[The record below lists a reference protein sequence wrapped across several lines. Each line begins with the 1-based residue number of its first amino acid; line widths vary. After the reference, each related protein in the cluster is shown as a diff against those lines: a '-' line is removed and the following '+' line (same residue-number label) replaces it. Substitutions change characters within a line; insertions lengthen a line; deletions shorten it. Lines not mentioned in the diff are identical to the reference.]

1 MSEESGG
8 MDFETRS
15 GLMLAVFAAIMSISD
30 LYAGA
35 YGDDEIMGTNEKAA
49 AFSWYQSKSTKES
62 LVEGQVELLQSLVEA
77 GAVAESSKPA
87 IDAQLTKAK
96 AEADRYNKEKKEIL
110 LGSAAVGKENWIQDV
125 DGELGKVIGAK
136 EWESKLE
143 ALGAMGDRFDLAS
156 LFFQLSVVA
165 GAVSITLK
173 GERVRQTFFW
183 GMMVLGA
190 IGTAISL
197 SAFGL
202 KPV

>member
-8 MDFETRS
+8 LDFETRS

-62 LVEGQVELLQSLVEA
+62 LVEGQVELLQSMVEA
-77 GAVAESSKPA
+77 GAVAEASKPA
-87 IDAQLTKAK
+87 IDAQLVKAK
-96 AEADRYNKEKKEIL
+96 AEADRYKKEKKEIL
-110 LGSAAVGKENWIQDV
+110 LGSAAVGQENWIQDV

-136 EWESKLE
+136 EWEAKLD

-183 GMMVLGA
+183 GMMILGA
-190 IGTAISL
+190 IGTAISI

>member
-8 MDFETRS
+8 LDFETRS

-62 LVEGQVELLQSLVEA
+62 LVEGQVELLQSMLEA
-77 GAVAESSKPA
+77 GAVAEASKPA
-87 IDAQLTKAK
+87 IDAQLVKAK
-96 AEADRYNKEKKEIL
+96 AEADRYKKEKKEIL
-110 LGSAAVGKENWIQDV
+110 LGSAAVGQENWIQDI

-136 EWESKLE
+136 EWEAKLD
-143 ALGAMGDRFDLAS
+143 ALGAMGERFDLAS

-165 GAVSITLK
+165 GAVSITLN

-190 IGTAISL
+190 IGTAISI

>member
-96 AEADRYNKEKKEIL
+96 AEADRYKKEKKEIL
-110 LGSAAVGKENWIQDV
+110 LGSAAVGEANWIQDV

-136 EWESKLE
+136 EWESKLD

-183 GMMVLGA
+183 GMMILGV
-190 IGTAISL
+190 IGTAISV

-202 KPV
+202 KPA

>member
-8 MDFETRS
+8 LDFETRS

-35 YGDDEIMGTNEKAA
+35 YGADEIMGTNEKAA

-62 LVEGQVELLQSLVEA
+62 LVEGQVELLQSMVEA
-77 GAVAESSKPA
+77 GAVAEASKPA
-87 IDAQLTKAK
+87 IDAQLVKAK
-96 AEADRYNKEKKEIL
+96 AEADRYKKEKKEIL
-110 LGSAAVGKENWIQDV
+110 LGSAAVGQENWIQDV

-136 EWESKLE
+136 EWEAKLD

-190 IGTAISL
+190 IGTAISI

>member
-8 MDFETRS
+8 LDFEARS

-35 YGDDEIMGTNEKAA
+35 YGDGEIMGTNEKAA

-62 LVEGQVELLQSLVEA
+62 LVEGQVELLQSIVEA
-77 GAVAESSKPA
+77 GAVAEASKPA
-87 IDAQLTKAK
+87 IDAQLVKAK
-96 AEADRYNKEKKEIL
+96 AEADRYKKEKKEIL
-110 LGSAAVGKENWIQDV
+110 LGSAAVGQENWIQDV

-136 EWESKLE
+136 EWEAKLD

-190 IGTAISL
+190 IGTAISI

>member
-8 MDFETRS
+8 LDFEARS

-35 YGDDEIMGTNEKAA
+35 YGDGEIMGTNEKAA

-62 LVEGQVELLQSLVEA
+62 LVEGQVELLQSMVEA
-77 GAVAESSKPA
+77 GAVAEASKPA
-87 IDAQLTKAK
+87 IDAQLVKAK
-96 AEADRYNKEKKEIL
+96 AEADRYKKEKKEIL
-110 LGSAAVGKENWIQDV
+110 LGSAAVGQENWIQDV
-125 DGELGKVIGAK
+125 DGELGKVVGAK
-136 EWESKLE
+136 EWEAKLD

-173 GERVRQTFFW
+173 GERVRQSFFW

-190 IGTAISL
+190 IGTAISI